1 MNMNPQCVR
10 EEGRR
15 GKNPKLNPTSDP
27 KTQDEKKSQSTT
39 EEPVYTARKSVAPLK
54 PVNSET
60 RKSTG
65 DLILNAAI
73 RAVADA
79 DSGMTDN
86 QRTGEVYQNPTMT
99 SRSWQGGNN
108 PEITCKEYEV
118 LIKLVNLYNQLEHP
132 HPTDL
137 DEIGRGQLS
146 KKEPELVTFVL
157 ETHNP
162 DHLISISTAGTF
174 NLRIN
179 AYLISSCQLF
189 LQGNLQIN
197 KRSRSNI
204 HNIDN

>member
-27 KTQDEKKSQSTT
+27 KTQDEKGSQSS
-39 EEPVYTARKSVAPLK
+39 EEPVYTAGKSVAPLK
-54 PVNSET
+54 LVNSET
-60 RKSTG
+60 KKSTG

-79 DSGMTDN
+79 DSGMNDN
-86 QRTGEVYQNPTMT
+86 QRTGEVYQNPTMA
-99 SRSWQGGNN
+99 SRSWLGGNN

-137 DEIGRGQLS
+137 DEIGRCQLLN
-146 KKEPELVTFVL
+146 KEPELGTFVL
-157 ETHNP
+157 ETHNH
-162 DHLISISTAGTF
+162 DHMISIYTAGTF

-179 AYLISSCQLF
+179 ACLISSCQLF

-197 KRSRSNI
+197 IRSRSSI